1 MIRPKDTEELNFEFP
16 LCREPKVR
24 RAFVRVSFAILM
36 LAFGGALFAQE
47 EITAEGESAQGKP
60 SNLARKAS
68 ITFPEDE
75 FHVWRDFPWSLGAS
89 FETGGNTREN
99 METGYGVS
107 IDRYLSKIIA
117 LGIRATLHT
126 DAEEVTATEVMGH
139 IRFYTPYVLNNPYYN
154 ATFFAQFG
162 FGGTYYIDEE
172 RRKDSFTFDFVA
184 GFRFFFNNGFIVS
197 PMRGFYIEP
206 FIRTGYPFLFSG
218 GLMIGHWFNM

>member
-1 MIRPKDTEELNFEFP
+1 MKKLLLLGVLLF
-16 LCREPKVR
+16 
-24 RAFVRVSFAILM
+24 
-36 LAFGGALFAQE
+36 AFGGALSAQE
-47 EITAEGESAQGKP
+47 ENPQPQGEQSAQEKPGKP
-60 SNLARKAS
+60 SNSARKAS
-68 ITFPEDE
+68 IVFPEDE

-89 FETGGNTREN
+89 FEMGVNTRES
-99 METGYGVS
+99 METGYGVTL
-107 IDRYLSKIIA
+107 DRYLSKIIA
-117 LGIRATLHT
+117 LGIRAVLHN
-126 DAEEVTATEVMGH
+126 DADEVTATEVMGH
-139 IRFYTPYVLNNPYYN
+139 IRFYTPYVLNNPSFN

-197 PMRGFYIEP
+197 PLRGFYLEP